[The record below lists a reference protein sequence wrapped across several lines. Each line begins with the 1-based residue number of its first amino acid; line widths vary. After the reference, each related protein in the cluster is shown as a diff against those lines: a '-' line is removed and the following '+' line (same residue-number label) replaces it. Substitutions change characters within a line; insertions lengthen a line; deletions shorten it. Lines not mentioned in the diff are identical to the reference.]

1 MLTLQSIENVKN
13 VLSSIE
19 NVEDTLSS
27 IEDVENALQ
36 LKFHKQVTEPGIKNP
51 VKFLQRWS
59 YLSTQ
64 VTRFAGAAL
73 SRAHIADIQYLL
85 AEIAYSECGLGNR
98 EEIHSKLM
106 IELINKSPYADA
118 ITERL
123 DTYFLDL
130 FEETILELSQ
140 MSQEEAVGFIVSLEA
155 PAYQILELLKQT
167 SIAVDISEMDFLN
180 SKYFLI
186 HDAMEKEHQQS
197 CNESM
202 QVIIDNGLE
211 LSQIY
216 KGGEKGIQFLV
227 EFLGC

>member
-1 MLTLQSIENVKN
+1 MLTLQSIENVED
-13 VLSSIE
+13 VISSIE
-19 NVEDTLSS
+19 NFEDTLSS

-64 VTRFAGAAL
+64 VTRLAGAAL
-73 SRAHIADIQYLL
+73 SRAHLADIQYLL
-85 AEIAYSECGLGNR
+85 AEIAYSECGLGNKD
-98 EEIHSKLM
+98 ETHSKLM
-106 IELINKSPYADA
+106 IELINKSPHADA
-118 ITERL
+118 ITQRL
-123 DTYFLDL
+123 DTYFLNL

-167 SIAVDISEMDFLN
+167 SIAVGIFEVDFLN
-180 SKYFLI
+180 SEYFLI
-186 HDAMEKEHQQS
+186 HDAMEKEHQKS

-202 QVIIDNGLE
+202 QVVVDNGLE
-211 LSQIY
+211 LSKIY
-216 KGGEKGIQFLV
+216 KGGERGIKFLV

>member
-1 MLTLQSIENVKN
+1 MLTLQSIENVED

-27 IEDVENALQ
+27 IEDIENALQ
-36 LKFHKQVTEPGIKNP
+36 LKFHKQITEPGIQNP

-64 VTRFAGAAL
+64 VTRLAGAAL
-73 SRAHIADIQYLL
+73 SRAHISDIQYLL

-98 EEIHSKLM
+98 DEIHSKLM

-118 ITERL
+118 ITQRL

-167 SIAVDISEMDFLN
+167 SIAVCISEMDFLK

-186 HDAMEKEHQQS
+186 HDAMEREHQQS

-211 LSQIY
+211 LSKIY
-216 KGGEKGIQFLV
+216 KGGEKGIKFLI

>member
-1 MLTLQSIENVKN
+1 MLTLQSIENVED
-13 VLSSIE
+13 VLSSVENIE
-19 NVEDTLSS
+19 SKLSS
-27 IEDVENALQ
+27 IEDIENALQ
-36 LKFHKQVTEPGIKNP
+36 LKFYQQVTEPGIKNP

-64 VTRFAGAAL
+64 VTRIAGAAL
-73 SRAHIADIQYLL
+73 SRAHIAEIQYLL

-98 EEIHSKLM
+98 DEIHSKLM

-118 ITERL
+118 ITQRL

-140 MSQEEAVGFIVSLEA
+140 TSQEEAVGFIVSLEA
-155 PAYQILELLKQT
+155 PAYQILKLLKQT
-167 SIAVDISEMDFLN
+167 SIAVGIPEMEFLN
-180 SKYFLI
+180 SKYFVI
-186 HDAMEKEHQQS
+186 HDAIEKEHQQS

-202 QVIIDNGLE
+202 QVIVDNGLE
-211 LSQIY
+211 LSKIY
-216 KGGEKGIQFLV
+216 KGGEKGIKFLV